1 MSELEYIKKESEDI
15 KKDEM
20 QLKKRKQAHE
30 VLKGNHK
37 LLKDTIKANHEMT
50 ESEKIKDAYIDGECP
65 DCHDPIP
72 DDIVEGG
79 ECVNCGHVFWLDDS
93 DEAINGYYAE

>member
-1 MSELEYIKKESEDI
+1 MSELEDIKKESEEI

-37 LLKDTIKANHEMT
+37 LLKDTMRANKEMT
-50 ESEKIKDAYIDGECP
+50 ESEKIKDAYIDGVCP
-65 DCHDPIP
+65 DCQEPIP
-72 DDIVEGG
+72 DDVVEGEG
-79 ECVNCGHVFWLDDS
+79 CKNCSHSFWLDDS
-93 DEAINGYYAE
+93 DEAANGYYTD